1 MLRAGLPVVLM
12 RAADILV
19 RSATARRLALLAG
32 LGAGAFCL
40 TALSGFAT
48 SHALMINASPSL
60 PYWAFWT
67 SRAGIPQRG
76 DIIVFTPPTSPLL
89 KKHFGPRPQPF
100 GKIVSGVPGD
110 LVSRDGRTFRVNGRA
125 VATAKP
131 TSRFGEPLALGPTGR
146 VPENCYF
153 VTTPHK
159 DGFDS
164 RYAAIGWI
172 CRERILGTGR
182 PIL

>member
-1 MLRAGLPVVLM
+1 MSHAGLAVVAM
-12 RAADILV
+12 RAADILA
-19 RSATARRLALLAG
+19 RSAMARRLALLAG
-32 LGAGAFCL
+32 LGAVALGL
-40 TALSGFAT
+40 TGLSGFAT

-60 PYWAFWT
+60 PYWAIWT

-76 DIIVFTPPTSPLL
+76 DIIVFTPPATPLL
-89 KKHFGPRPQPF
+89 KKHFGTRPQPF
-100 GKIVSGVPGD
+100 GKIVSGMPGD
-110 LVSRDGRTFRVNGRA
+110 LVTREGSTFRVNGRP
-125 VATAKP
+125 VATAKIK
-131 TSRFGEPLALGPTGR
+131 SRLGEPLALGPTGR
-146 VPENCYF
+146 IPQNCYF

-164 RYAAIGWI
+164 RYATIGWI

>member
-1 MLRAGLPVVLM
+1 MSHAGLAAVPM
-12 RAADILV
+12 RAADIFAG
-19 RSATARRLALLAG
+19 SATARRLALFAG
-32 LGAGAFCL
+32 LGAGALGL

-60 PYWAFWT
+60 PFWAIWT
-67 SRAGIPQRG
+67 SRDELPQRG
-76 DIIVFTPPTSPLL
+76 DIILFSPPSSSLL
-89 KKHFGPRPQPF
+89 KTHFGTRPQPF
-100 GKIVSGVPGD
+100 GKIVSGMPGD
-110 LVSRDGRTFRVNGRA
+110 LVTREGRTFHVNGRP
-125 VATAKP
+125 VATAKL
-131 TSRFGEPLALGPTGR
+131 TSRLGEPLALGPTGR
-146 VPENCYF
+146 IPQNCFF

-172 CRERILGTGR
+172 CRDRILGTGR